1 MHRSFET
8 LLVTKTFTN
17 WSFAIFS
24 VVGLIAAYIP
34 VIAVEFDAPSA
45 SITCEVVEFCART
58 LNRLVSAALAGTML
72 RR

>member
-45 SITCEVVEFCART
+45 SITCEVVEF
-58 LNRLVSAALAGTML
+58 
-72 RR
+72 